1 MRPMSAVEWHLH
13 EHQIAGVK
21 AKRLQ
26 SQTKSR
32 HLAGNR
38 VDFHHVKEDNKCAVT
53 ITCTAH
59 PTDSKAH
66 RDAPQMRQRLHTE
79 SETMAPPSTVADS
92 QDVAVQMSSAQVL
105 PSKVCECKSHKQH
118 FCCSQLTGCANH
130 ILMPVIPSL
139 HELHQLFVCM
149 CAFPATCRL
158 CGPIMTDPVLHASVC
173 HASPHA
179 DDPVC

>member
-1 MRPMSAVEWHLH
+1 MSAVEWHLH

-105 PSKVCECKSHKQH
+105 PSKKDAVDIRSQAAPNKKHKMAQSVYYRMQH
-118 FCCSQLTGCANH
+118 MKRRHSDYCADAIEH
-130 ILMPVIPSL
+130 
-139 HELHQLFVCM
+139 F
-149 CAFPATCRL
+149 A
-158 CGPIMTDPVLHASVC
+158 
-173 HASPHA
+173 
-179 DDPVC
+179 